1 MFGSF
6 GSQIVGQGCFKNG
19 KKDSFSTS
27 DLTPNSVF
35 PKNKV
40 LKCHSPNTQGKLKNK
55 LTGLH
60 KTLQKFIILLKLI
73 AR

>member
-1 MFGSF
+1 MGFG
-6 GSQIVGQGCFKNG
+6 GQNVGQVCFKNG
-19 KKDSFSTS
+19 KKDYFSTS
-27 DLTPNSVF
+27 DLTPYPVF

-40 LKCHSPNTQGKLKNK
+40 IKCHSPNTQGKLKDK

-73 AR
+73 AS